1 VEPLRPS
8 DYDDGTEARAIQQP
22 ALGFVGAGRFVW
34 RQLTSMRTALILLLL
49 LALAAIPG
57 SLVPQRSSDPN
68 GVVQFRRDD
77 PELFEVL
84 DALQLFDTF
93 TSAWFSSIYLLLF
106 ISLVGCI
113 LPRTSHHLK
122 ALTSPPPA
130 TPSRLERFEHY
141 RVETSQGDPEQLLKT
156 AEETLRSKG
165 YRVVVQKDSVSG
177 ERGYLRE
184 TANLVFHFAL
194 V

>member
-1 VEPLRPS
+1 MEPLRPS
-8 DYDDGTEARAIQQP
+8 DYDDGAAERPIQQP
-22 ALGFVGAGRFVW
+22 ALGLAGFGRFMW

-49 LALAAIPG
+49 LALASIPG

-77 PELFEVL
+77 PELFEIL
-84 DALQLFDTF
+84 DTLQLFDTF

-122 ALTSPPPA
+122 ALRSPPPA
-130 TPSRLERFEHY
+130 TPSRLERLEHY
-141 RVETSQGDPEQLLKT
+141 RSETLEGDPEELLQS
-156 AEETLRSKG
+156 AEQTLRKNG
-165 YRVVVQKDSVSG
+165 YRVRVEGTSV
-177 ERGYLRE
+177 
-184 TANLVFHFAL
+184 AA
-194 V
+194 